1 MSNKTI
7 HPADECLMK
16 EKWGGLDV
24 KLDSI
29 IETQQVTLA
38 QVQKTNG
45 RVTALEKW
53 RTVLMTALAVI
64 ALQSG
69 PDAVAKIG
77 KALATIV
84 GVTP

>member
-1 MSNKTI
+1 MTAKTI

-29 IETQQVTLA
+29 IEKQEATLE

-53 RTVLMTALAVI
+53 RVILMTVVAVLVLQRAPDGLAS
-64 ALQSG
+64 LG
-69 PDAVAKIG
+69 KI
-77 KALATIV
+77 LTV
-84 GVTP
+84 GL